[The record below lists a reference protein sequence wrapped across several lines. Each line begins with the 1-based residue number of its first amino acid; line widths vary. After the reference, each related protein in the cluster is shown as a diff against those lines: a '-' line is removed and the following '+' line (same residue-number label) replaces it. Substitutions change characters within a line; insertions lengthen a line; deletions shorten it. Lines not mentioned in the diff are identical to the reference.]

1 MLRRVTSWKFTNICE
16 VLAACINRAIVAVH
30 TSLETS
36 VNFYK
41 TTRLKNPEYNSL
53 YARRRENLKSDL

>member
-1 MLRRVTSWKFTNICE
+1 
-16 VLAACINRAIVAVH
+16 
-30 TSLETS
+30 

-53 YARRRENLKSDL
+53 YARRRENLKSDLWKQTGCF